1 VAIKTIMLPNG
12 KQAKAQ
18 EVPFQIVRE
27 EWSEY
32 NLQDGTVVRL
42 RTTAAKIMRIL
53 DENGNPAMSPEGD
66 PLVFVVHR
74 TDVISSD

>member
-1 VAIKTIMLPNG
+1 MAIKTIMLPNG

-18 EVPFQIVRE
+18 EVPFRIAHE

-32 NLQDGTVVRL
+32 HLDDGTIVRL
-42 RTTAAKIMRIL
+42 RTTATKIMRVL
-53 DENGNPAMSPEGD
+53 NDDGNPAVTPDGD

-74 TDVISSD
+74 TDVVTSG